1 LLNRLT
7 AVASQPSGTGVP
19 PVSFNY
25 AHNAANQ
32 RTQDTLA
39 DGSYWV
45 YNYDSLGQV
54 TSGHKYFRDNT
65 PVPGQEF
72 DHSFDTI
79 GNRTRTKA
87 GGDQSSGTGV
97 PPVSFNYAHNAANQ
111 RTQDTLAD
119 GSYWVYNYDS
129 LGQVTSGHKY
139 FRDNT
144 PVPGQ
149 EFDYSF
155 ETIGNRTQIKAG
167 GDQSSGTGVPPV
179 SFNYTHNAA
188 NRKDGTIEWN
198 AINALEFDHAR
209 HLYAIKGS

>member
-1 LLNRLT
+1 MLNRLT
-7 AVASQPSGTGVP
+7 AVASQP
-19 PVSFNY
+19 
-25 AHNAANQ
+25 
-32 RTQDTLA
+32 
-39 DGSYWV
+39 
-45 YNYDSLGQV
+45 
-54 TSGHKYFRDNT
+54 
-65 PVPGQEF
+65 
-72 DHSFDTI
+72 
-79 GNRTRTKA
+79 
-87 GGDQSSGTGV
+87 SGTGV